1 MDWTARLASVFAL
14 IASFSLTD
22 ARAGD
27 GDNSGPGIIL
37 AGPFSEAAGQWRTKV
52 QLVFDPA
59 IRTLTRRTY
68 TVWDASLSRDLD
80 FSWQPAD
87 PGRDKAGRLDGQGHL
102 VWRMR
107 DKPAYDRSSIVA
119 EYSGTLRNGRMEGNG
134 TYVDSAGF
142 SYNGHWREGLMDG
155 PGKLQ
160 LPAGAEYVGRFIKGK
175 ASGDGRLI
183 DIAGE
188 VYEGQFVD
196 GKKHG
201 QGKTTL
207 PNGVSYP
214 SYWNNG
220 QEDERSRKVRLAQAG
235 SANLPDTRDDVRI
248 GISVERRLPPEV
260 IKNDHA
266 LWYNAANTTDGFQ
279 IRPANQ
285 RLLKMWREKAELQ
298 LTLKEELQQAV
309 IGILGPT
316 REQFVPLNLRIE
328 LQNKSTSPIQVTG
341 LYLDVR
347 NSSTETKPAIQM
359 TVGSAGDCNGRLYAG
374 FSPALTFKNFGWSPA
389 EGVGLQLSLLNPQG
403 GESPFTIR
411 KTPGDLDKTMTIDV
425 EGDLKSMAVDT
436 NYLKTLE
443 EGFVCSSQAPAQ
455 CLNRF
460 RATGKLGKL
469 ANFVQLSN
477 ITFVLKFASLLTYS
491 WRDAKGSPQN
501 WAQSFTTTLPLGF
514 IKPSGCGAEQGG
526 PQIITTKAQHFR
538 LDASNYRIP
547 ISYQVSLAPT
557 RTIPLVFPVEAEK
570 SSTHDFAVAVQLSD
584 GREIRSRPINLLY
597 YRPRWIDEEKQRPPY
612 DEEGGDDGLYL
623 SYYGLNGK
631 DLRQV
636 QDSGDQWD
644 KCKLACKAD
653 AKCVGYTRDDWN
665 KLCVLKSE
673 VVSLRHDPRLSS
685 GLKKGIKRPVTS
697 TSAAVVEHF
706 PRARIQRDLPPYL
719 AALNSS
725 YEECEQSCKSESDC
739 VAYNFVD
746 ATKVCFLLD
755 EEDQLNKPQPDPA
768 TESGVKY
775 QPQ

>member
-1 MDWTARLASVFAL
+1 MDWLARLAIVFAL
-14 IASFSLTD
+14 IASFSPID

-27 GDNSGPGIIL
+27 ADNSGPGTVL
-37 AGPFSEAAGQWRTKV
+37 TGPFSEATGQWRTKV
-52 QLVFDPA
+52 QLVFEPA
-59 IRTLTRRTY
+59 TPTLTRRTY
-68 TVWDASLSRDLD
+68 TVWDASPSRDLD
-80 FSWQPAD
+80 FTWQPAD

-102 VWRMR
+102 VWRTR

-119 EYSGTLRNGRMEGNG
+119 EYSGTLRNGRMEGSG
-134 TYVDSAGF
+134 IYVDSAGF
-142 SYNGHWREGLMDG
+142 SYDGHWREGLMDG

-160 LPAGAEYVGRFIKGK
+160 LPAGDEYVGRFAKGK
-175 ASGDGRLI
+175 ADGEGRLI

-196 GKKHG
+196 GRKHG
-201 QGKTTL
+201 RGNTTL

-214 SYWNNG
+214 SFWNKG

-235 SANLPDTRDDVRI
+235 STNLPNTRDDVRI

-260 IKNDHA
+260 IKNDDA

-279 IRPANQ
+279 IRPAND

-298 LTLKEELQQAV
+298 LTLKEELQQGV

-328 LQNKSTSPIQVTG
+328 LQNKSTSPIQMTG

-359 TVGSAGDCNGRLYAG
+359 TVGSANDCNGRLYAG
-374 FSPALTFKNFGWSPA
+374 FSSALTFKNFGWSPA
-389 EGVGLQLSLLNPQG
+389 EGVGLQLSLPNPQG
-403 GESPFTIR
+403 GESPFTVY
-411 KTPGDLDKTMTIDV
+411 KKPGDLDKTTTIDV

-436 NYLKTLE
+436 NYLKTLDQ
-443 EGFVCSSQAPAQ
+443 GFVCSSQAPAQ

-469 ANFVQLSN
+469 ANFVQLSD
-477 ITFVLKFASLLTYS
+477 ITFVLKFASVLTYS

-501 WAQSFTTTLPLGF
+501 WTQPFTTTLPLGF
-514 IKPSGCGAEQGG
+514 MKPSGCGAEQGG
-526 PQIITTKAQHFR
+526 PQIITTKAQQFR
-538 LDASNYRIP
+538 LDASSYRLP
-547 ISYQVSLAPT
+547 IAYQASLAPT
-557 RTIPLVFPVEAEK
+557 RTIPLVFPVEAAK
-570 SSTHDFAVAVQLSD
+570 SSTHDFAVVVQLSD
-584 GREIRSRPINLLY
+584 GREIRSRPVNLLY
-597 YRPRWIDEEKQRPPY
+597 YRPRWIDVEERLLP
-612 DEEGGDDGLYL
+612 DDDEGGDEGLSL

-665 KLCVLKSE
+665 KLCTLKSE
-673 VVSLRHDPRLSS
+673 VTSLRHDPRLSS

-697 TSAAVVEHF
+697 TNAAVVERF
-706 PRARIQRDLPPYL
+706 PRAKFRRDLPPYL

-725 YEECEQSCKSESDC
+725 YEECEQSCKSENDC
-739 VAYNFVD
+739 VAYNFVG
-746 ATKVCFLLD
+746 ATKVCFLLN
-755 EEDQLNKPQPDPA
+755 EEDRLNKPLPDPA
-768 TESGVKY
+768 TNSGVKY